1 MRKWPDKNNKSAL
14 LHYNAAR
21 AELRIGSAVWAP
33 AELDRFPLLETYL
46 QIVCLDLE
54 GVLIPEIWIE
64 FSRRAGIPELAKTTR
79 DEPDYDKLMRARIE
93 ILDRKGLGL
102 PDIQKV
108 IAQMRPLDGAR
119 EFLDWLRS
127 ACQVVILS
135 DTYYEFAA
143 PLMRQLGYPTLFCHD
158 LLVDANGRV
167 RDYRLRMRDQKR
179 ESVKAFRS
187 LQFHTIAAG
196 DSYND
201 TTMLAAAHAGI
212 LFRPPSN
219 VIAEFPQF
227 PVAQSYDELR
237 AEIVK
242 ASRKR

>member
-1 MRKWPDKNNKSAL
+1 M
-14 LHYNAAR
+14 
-21 AELRIGSAVWAP
+21 
-33 AELDRFPLLETYL
+33 

-64 FSRRAGIPELAKTTR
+64 FSRRAGIPELSKTTR

-93 ILDRKGLGL
+93 ILGRKGLGL
-102 PDIQKV
+102 PDILKV
-108 IAQMRPLDGAR
+108 IADMRPLDGAR
-119 EFLDWLRS
+119 EFLEWLRGS
-127 ACQVVILS
+127 WQVVILS

-158 LLVDANGRV
+158 LVVDEGGRV

-179 ESVKAFRS
+179 ESVKAFKS

-196 DSYND
+196 DSFND
-201 TTMLAAAHAGI
+201 TSMLAEAHAGI
-212 LFRPPSN
+212 LFRPPQN

-227 PVAQSYDELR
+227 PVAHSYDELR
-237 AEIVK
+237 EQIVK
-242 ASRKR
+242 ASRKA